1 MVFNLGNLAIARGM
15 NSPGD
20 SLRSYL
26 VRYRFALYLLP
37 MVVVTAGISL
47 QWHWLTA
54 STLLRLVAALPCML
68 MMFRCMSC
76 VTRGSTEGAA
86 TADKTLPSSTS

>member
-1 MVFNLGNLAIARGM
+1 MVLNVSNLAISRGM
-15 NSPGD
+15 NSPGGG
-20 SLRSYL
+20 LRRRL

-37 MVVVTAGISL
+37 IAVATAGISL

-54 STLLRLVAALPCML
+54 STLLRLAAALPCML
-68 MMFRCMSC
+68 MMFRCVSC

-86 TADKTLPSSTS
+86 TADKTPRSSTS

>member
-1 MVFNLGNLAIARGM
+1 MVFNLGDLAIACGM

-37 MVVVTAGISL
+37 IAVATAGISL

-54 STLLRLVAALPCML
+54 STLLRLAAALPCML

-86 TADKTLPSSTS
+86 TADKSKRGES

>member
-1 MVFNLGNLAIARGM
+1 MVLKLSNLAISRGM

-37 MVVVTAGISL
+37 
-47 QWHWLTA
+47 
-54 STLLRLVAALPCML
+54 